1 MGSDRFGLRVVL
13 VFGAVLLL
21 VQQMVAEG
29 VVLSVSWQ
37 QSALLLKTAEGFS
50 LVAVDPTAKIDDT
63 VGAIH
68 TLSDLQP
75 GDVIEYH
82 GESFGGILIVD
93 QLRVISISYDEEAED
108 RRPPNQPHGTP
119 PSASYAIPTRHD

>member
-1 MGSDRFGLRVVL
+1 MGSDRLGLRVVL

-21 VQQMVAEG
+21 AQQMVAEG

-37 QSALLLKTAEGFS
+37 QSALLLQTAEGFS
-50 LVAVDPTAKIDDT
+50 LVAVDPAAKIDDA

-68 TLSDLQP
+68 TLGDLQS

-82 GESFGGILIVD
+82 GASFGGILIVD
-93 QLRVISISYDEEAED
+93 KLRVISISSDEKAENP
-108 RRPPNQPHGTP
+108 RPSNQPPGTP
-119 PSASYAIPTRHD
+119 PASHSIPTRHD

>member
-1 MGSDRFGLRVVL
+1 MGFDRFGLRVVL

-21 VQQMVAEG
+21 AQQTVAEG

-37 QSALLLKTAEGFS
+37 QSALLLQTAEGFS
-50 LVAVDPTAKIDDT
+50 LVAVDPAAKIDDP

-68 TLSDLQP
+68 TLRDLQP

-93 QLRVISISYDEEAED
+93 QLRVISISYDEEAKD
-108 RRPPNQPHGTP
+108 
-119 PSASYAIPTRHD
+119 

>member
-1 MGSDRFGLRVVL
+1 
-13 VFGAVLLL
+13 
-21 VQQMVAEG
+21 MVAAG

-37 QSALLLKTAEGFS
+37 QSTLLLQTADGFS
-50 LVAVDPTAKIDDT
+50 LVAAEPAAKIDDA

-93 QLRVISISYDEEAED
+93 TLRVISISYDEKAED
-108 RRPPNQPHGTP
+108 RRPPN
-119 PSASYAIPTRHD
+119 

>member
-1 MGSDRFGLRVVL
+1 MGSDRLGLRVVL

-21 VQQMVAEG
+21 AQQMVAEG

-37 QSALLLKTAEGFS
+37 QSALLLQTAEGFS
-50 LVAVDPTAKIDDT
+50 LVAVDPAAKIDDA

-68 TLSDLQP
+68 SLSDLQP

-93 QLRVISISYDEEAED
+93 QLRVISISDDKEVED

-119 PSASYAIPTRHD
+119 PPAPYAIPTRHD

>member
-1 MGSDRFGLRVVL
+1 MGSDRLGLRVVL

-21 VQQMVAEG
+21 AQQMVAEG

-37 QSALLLKTAEGFS
+37 QSALLLQTAEGFS
-50 LVAVDPTAKIDDT
+50 LVAVDPAAKIDDA
-63 VGAIH
+63 VGAVH
-68 TLSDLQP
+68 TLRDLHP

-93 QLRVISISYDEEAED
+93 KLRVISISHDEKGED
-108 RRPPNQPHGTP
+108 RRPPNQPQGTP
-119 PSASYAIPTRHD
+119 PSASLAIPNRDD

>member
-1 MGSDRFGLRVVL
+1 MGSDRLGLRVVL
-13 VFGAVLLL
+13 VLGAVLLL
-21 VQQMVAEG
+21 TQQMLAEG

-37 QSALLLKTAEGFS
+37 QNALLLQTAEGFS
-50 LVAVDPTAKIDDT
+50 LVAVDPAAKIDDA

-68 TLSDLQP
+68 SLSDLQP

-93 QLRVISISYDEEAED
+93 QLRVISISDDKKVED
-108 RRPPNQPHGTP
+108 RRAPNQPHETP
-119 PSASYAIPTRHD
+119 PPASYAIPTRHD

>member
-21 VQQMVAEG
+21 AQQTVAEG

-37 QSALLLKTAEGFS
+37 QSALLLQTAEGFS
-50 LVAVDPTAKIDDT
+50 LVAVDPAAKIDDP

-68 TLSDLQP
+68 TLRDLQP

-93 QLRVISISYDEEAED
+93 QLRVISISYDEKAED
-108 RRPPNQPHGTP
+108 RRPPNQQPGTAP
-119 PSASYAIPTRHD
+119 PSHSIPTRHD